1 MATPCVCLK
10 ETWPQEE
17 VGPAPKR
24 SDSAMRR
31 FSGRSPP
38 PSPAPPGRA
47 VSLGLPGH
55 KGRTWADTCPSREPP
70 SQGRGVARGLHPRGE
85 SFPGSSQDDPVLPS
99 GWPLRGDTA
108 GHRPARP
115 TGCWSLGQASAFST
129 QTYPGTGRPD
139 PPDPGPVPTS
149 CAPTGRALEETAP
162 GELQTSRWAV
172 GCIPAV
178 DRAGSP

>member
-47 VSLGLPGH
+47 VSLGLRATREEPGQTRVH
-55 KGRTWADTCPSREPP
+55 HVS
-70 SQGRGVARGLHPRGE
+70 LHPRGE
-85 SFPGSSQDDPVLPS
+85 EWPRASIPGERASLAPHRTTLSFPVGGPCVGTLPATDQHGPRAAGAWARPPPS
-99 GWPLRGDTA
+99 PLRPTRGLDVPTLLTPA
-108 GHRPARP
+108 LSRPAVLLQEGPWRRQP
-115 TGCWSLGQASAFST
+115 GRTADESLGSRV
-129 QTYPGTGRPD
+129 YPRCGQG
-139 PPDPGPVPTS
+139 G
-149 CAPTGRALEETAP
+149 
-162 GELQTSRWAV
+162 
-172 GCIPAV
+172 
-178 DRAGSP
+178 